1 MSRYTF
7 NPKLDPNRDRNRRVL
22 IGAIAFGAVIVLGI
36 ALLIFGISQ
45 LTSSNNNDTA
55 TDPAAAPTMEIGVTI
70 FAPVATPQD
79 GAAPA
84 EMPPPSGDTAAQAGG
99 EQAAATAASA
109 PMDPRGKIEGIDDFS
124 CKSPRPAPAAFGYG
138 IQSNWSVGDIG
149 YWNSVMAEQLK
160 LNWTRAKINWYEY
173 EPEKDKPNLG
183 QFQLTDAF
191 VSDANQKGLNIV
203 LTITQPPQWTRVT
216 QPKKPGD
223 RPSPPEDVNEGI
235 RFFNLIAARYKGCVQ
250 AIEVL
255 NEPNLDREW
264 VVASGELKAADYVD
278 FLRAVT
284 PGMRE
289 IDPTLL
295 IVMAA
300 PSPTGANIAGAVQ
313 DDFAY
318 IEDFVK
324 AGGAELVDCIGVH
337 LNGYNMPPDKRWD
350 EGYNDPTAKF
360 RGPFPDGG
368 PHHSWSFISTIEGYR
383 ERTNKPMCV
392 TEFGWATAENLTR
405 KDGSP
410 VQGVPP
416 GFDFALDNTEAEQAE
431 WIVKSFNM
439 LRDLGYVRFASVFNL
454 DFIQKIGENP
464 DEPRGDPAL
473 YSIIRQNGA
482 PRPAFEAIRDME
494 KP

>member
-7 NPKLDPNRDRNRRVL
+7 NPKLDPNRDRNRRIL
-22 IGAIAFGAVIVLGI
+22 IGAIAFGVVIVLGI
-36 ALLIFGISQ
+36 ALLIFGITQ
-45 LTSSNNNDTA
+45 LTGNANNAPA
-55 TDPAAAPTMEIGVTI
+55 TDATTAPTMEIGVTI
-70 FAPVATPQD
+70 FAPVVTPQD

-84 EMPPPSGDTAAQAGG
+84 ETAQPSGDAGAQAGN
-99 EQAAATAASA
+99 EQPAATPV
-109 PMDPRGKIEGIDDFS
+109 PMDPRGKVAGIDDFS
-124 CKSPRPAPAAFGYG
+124 CKNARPAPAAFGYG

-160 LNWTRAKINWYEY
+160 VNWTRAKVNWYEY
-173 EPEKDKPNLG
+173 EPEKGKQNAG
-183 QFQLTDAF
+183 QFQLLDAF
-191 VSDANQKGLNIV
+191 VGDANQKGLNIV

-216 QPKKPGD
+216 QPKKAGD

-235 RFFNLIAARYKGCVQ
+235 RFFNLITARYKGCVQ

-278 FLRAVT
+278 FLKAVT

-300 PSPTGANIAGAVQ
+300 PSPTGANIPGGVQ

-318 IEDFVK
+318 LEDFVK
-324 AGGAELVDCIGVH
+324 AGGADLVDCIGVH
-337 LNGYNMPPDKRWD
+337 LNGYNMPPNVRYN
-350 EGYNDPTAKF
+350 EGFNNPKAKF
-360 RGPFPDGG
+360 RGPFDNPN
-368 PHHSWSFISTIEGYR
+368 HSWSFLSTIEGYR

-392 TEFGWATAENLTR
+392 TEFGWASIENLTR
-405 KDGSP
+405 KDGTP
-410 VQGVPP
+410 VTTAPP
-416 GFDFALDNTEAEQAE
+416 GFDFALDNTEKNQAE
-431 WIVKSFNM
+431 WIVMSYNM
-439 LRDLGYVRFASVFNL
+439 LREMGYVRFASVFNL
-454 DFIQKIGENP
+454 DFIQKIGESP

-473 YSIIRQNGA
+473 YSVIRQNGA
-482 PRPAFEAIRDME
+482 PRPAFEAIRDMP

>member
-7 NPKLDPNRDRNRRVL
+7 NPKLDPNRDRNRRIL
-22 IGAIAFGAVIVLGI
+22 IGAIAFGVVIVLGI
-36 ALLIFGISQ
+36 ALLIFGITQ
-45 LTSSNNNDTA
+45 LTGNANNAPA
-55 TDPAAAPTMEIGVTI
+55 TDATTAPTMEIGVTI
-70 FAPVATPQD
+70 FAPVVTPQN

-84 EMPPPSGDTAAQAGG
+84 ETAQPSGDAGAQAGN
-99 EQAAATAASA
+99 EQPAATPV
-109 PMDPRGKIEGIDDFS
+109 PMDPRGKVAGIDDFS
-124 CKSPRPAPAAFGYG
+124 CKNARPAPAAFGYG

-149 YWNSVMAEQLK
+149 YWNSVMTEQLK
-160 LNWTRAKINWYEY
+160 VNWTRAKVNWYEY
-173 EPEKDKPNLG
+173 EPEKDKQNAG
-183 QFQLTDAF
+183 QFQLLDAF
-191 VSDANQKGLNIV
+191 VGDANQKGLNIV

-216 QPKKPGD
+216 QPKKAGD

-235 RFFNLIAARYKGCVQ
+235 RFFNLITARYKGCVQ

-278 FLRAVT
+278 FLKAVT

-300 PSPTGANIAGAVQ
+300 PSPTGANIPGGVQ

-318 IEDFVK
+318 LEDFVK
-324 AGGAELVDCIGVH
+324 AGGADLVDCIGVH
-337 LNGYNMPPDKRWD
+337 LNGYNMPPNVRYN
-350 EGYNDPTAKF
+350 EGFNNPKAKF
-360 RGPFPDGG
+360 RGPFDNPN
-368 PHHSWSFISTIEGYR
+368 HSWSFLSTIEGYR

-392 TEFGWATAENLTR
+392 TEFGWASIENLTR
-405 KDGSP
+405 KDGTP
-410 VQGVPP
+410 VTTAPP
-416 GFDFALDNTEAEQAE
+416 GFDFALDNTEKNQAE
-431 WIVKSFNM
+431 WIVMSYNM
-439 LRDLGYVRFASVFNL
+439 LREMGYVRFASVFNL
-454 DFIQKIGENP
+454 DFIQKIGESP

-473 YSIIRQNGA
+473 YSVIRQNGA
-482 PRPAFEAIRDME
+482 PRLAFEAIRDMP